1 LVDVRLVEAERT
13 RLEGLDASLARER
26 LRELESFSQAVSSS
40 PRRLQHTCLRASWSF
55 WRDLMAVALV
65 VVMMIP

>member
-1 LVDVRLVEAERT
+1 MSDSERLRRPDLKVST
-13 RLEGLDASLARER
+13 PSLARER
-26 LRELESFSQAVSSS
+26 LRVLESVSQAVSSS